1 MAITTYSSLSQRTT
15 AWAAKEMLDHAE
27 PIIVLQKFAMTKQ
40 IPKNTADNVKFRRAV
55 PFTVS
60 TTPLTEGTTPTSHAL
75 SYTDVSVSLAQYGD
89 VTEISD
95 KVQDLAEDPVLKDA
109 SMLSGEQAAE
119 TLEMV
124 TYGVAK
130 GGSNVFYDTD
140 AHVRNTVNSV
150 ITLDRQRKV
159 VRFLKAQRGRP
170 ITQMLDASP
179 KYGTSAIEGGYIAFA
194 HTDVEA
200 DIRKMTGF
208 VPLAEYGSRKPLC
221 PEECGSVEGVR
232 YILSPL
238 FTAFANAGGTASTNG
253 VYSTGGTQ
261 ADVYPIIFM
270 ASQALGVVAL
280 KGPNAITPMV
290 VQPGTPSAGDPL
302 GQRGFISWKTYSA
315 SCRLNESWL
324 VRLECA
330 VDDLTS

>member
-1 MAITTYSSLSQRTT
+1 MAKATYSSISQRTT
-15 AWAAKEMLDHAE
+15 AWAAKEMLAHAE
-27 PIIVLQKFAMTKQ
+27 PIIVLSKFSMAKPM
-40 IPKNTADNVKFRRAV
+40 PKNTADNVKFRRAV

-60 TTPLTEGTTPTSHAL
+60 TTPLTEGVTPTAHAIGY
-75 SYTDVSVSLAQYGD
+75 SDVSVTLAQYGG
-89 VTEISD
+89 VTEITD
-95 KVQDLAEDPVLKDA
+95 KVADLAEDPVLKDA
-109 SMLSGEQAAE
+109 AMLSGEQAAE
-119 TLEMV
+119 TLEQL
-124 TYGVAK
+124 TYGVVK
-130 GGSNVFYDTD
+130 GGTNVFYDTD

-150 ITLDRQRKV
+150 MTLDRQRKV

-170 ITQMLDASP
+170 ITSMLNASP
-179 KYGTSAIEGGYIAFA
+179 NYGTSAIEGGYIAFA

-200 DIRKMTGF
+200 DIRKLAGF
-208 VPLAEYGSRKPLC
+208 VPVAEYGSRSPLC

-238 FTAFANAGGTASTNG
+238 FVAFANAGGTASTNG

-270 ASQALGVVAL
+270 AKEALGTVAL
-280 KGPNAITPMV
+280 KGSGAITPTILN
-290 VQPGTPSAGDPL
+290 PGTPSKSDPL
-302 GQRGFISWKTYSA
+302 GQTGFIGWKTYTA

-330 VDDLTS
+330 VDDLTA